1 MPTLPER
8 QWDTFRRSMSEHRY
22 DDAYRELLF
31 LDFVL
36 DPREVGAWAGRYPEG
51 LDALWIRGAL
61 ETLEEGADPAFLH
74 RALRRFGPLPEADP
88 EGLTDLPSL

>member
-22 DDAYRELLF
+22 ADAYRELLF
-31 LDFVL
+31 LDYVL
-36 DPREVGAWAGRYPEG
+36 SDTEGGIWAGRYPSG

-61 ETLEEGADPAFLH
+61 ETLEEGADPGYLH
-74 RALRRFGPLPEADP
+74 RALRRFGPLPEADA
-88 EGLTDLPSL
+88 EGVLPCLDP